1 MTAAADTLPPLRADL
16 VWTQRELLDRLA
28 RPGNWFSGA
37 ERLAIAAESR
47 RADTCALCR
56 ERAAALSPEHARG
69 DHDRATA
76 LPDGLVELAH
86 RVRSDPRRLSR
97 AWFDRIRG
105 AGIDEG
111 AYVEAVGI
119 VALLA
124 GLDFFCLAI
133 GRAPYPLPEAVAGEP
148 SRHRPAGAR
157 PGPGWV
163 ATVAPVDAS
172 GPEAD
177 LYPKLP
183 LIPNI
188 TRALSL
194 VPDHVCVLRSLT
206 KSHYVALEDLT
217 NPAVGRDLD
226 RMQIELV
233 AARVSALN
241 ECFY

>member
-1 MTAAADTLPPLRADL
+1 MPAADMLPPLRADL
-16 VWTQRELLDRLA
+16 VRSQQELLDHLA
-28 RPGNWFSGA
+28 RPGSWFSGA

-47 RADTCALCR
+47 RADACALCR
-56 ERAAALSPEHARG
+56 ARRAALSPEHAHG
-69 DHDRATA
+69 EHDRATA
-76 LPDGLVELAH
+76 LPDPLVELAH
-86 RVRSDPRRLSR
+86 RIRSDPRRLSR
-97 AWFDRIRG
+97 PWFERIRSG
-105 AGIDEG
+105 GVDEG
-111 AYVEAVGI
+111 PYVEAVGI

-124 GLDFFCLAI
+124 GLDAFCAAI
-133 GRAPYPLPEAVAGEP
+133 GRAPHPLPSPRAGAP

-157 PGPGWV
+157 EGPGWV
-163 ATVAPVDAS
+163 ATLAPEDAG

-183 LIPNI
+183 MVPNI

-194 VPDHVCVLRSLT
+194 VPDHVRVLRQLT
-206 KSHYVALEDLT
+206 QSHYVALEDLT

-233 AARVSALN
+233 AARVSAKN